1 MSRSWSDQHIEE
13 FVRGVLGCG
22 CPDRVFETIQVAQI
36 DTLELGFSISRLD
49 IGNTLLIYIARPASQ
64 EELRNAMAKVVSE
77 GRRDRDI
84 NGFNRFRLVVAS
96 DLEEPEADSAA
107 KKFAAEV
114 GADEKMHL
122 HFIRADLVDGL

>member
-1 MSRSWSDQHIEE
+1 MSRSWSNQHIEE

-36 DTLELGFSISRLD
+36 DTLELGFAISRLD

-77 GRRDRDI
+77 GRRDRNI
-84 NGFNRFRLVVAS
+84 NGFNRFRLVVAG

-107 KKFAAEV
+107 KKFAAEI
-114 GADEKMHL
+114 GADEKMHI
-122 HFIRADLVDGL
+122 HFVSADLVDGL

>member
-1 MSRSWSDQHIEE
+1 MSRSWSHQHIEE

-36 DTLELGFSISRLD
+36 DTLELDFAISRLD

-64 EELRNAMAKVVSE
+64 AELYNAMAKIVSE

-84 NGFNRFRLVVAS
+84 NGFNRFRLVVAG
-96 DLEEPEADSAA
+96 DLEELKADSAA
-107 KKFAAEV
+107 KNFAAEI
-114 GADEKMHL
+114 GADEKMHI
-122 HFIRADLVDGL
+122 HFVKVDLVDGL